1 MMKYSKISCELMFS
15 IFGLTFY
22 GAMHYNDFI
31 MIIIL
36 IVEMAIAL
44 ILFKITAVYEQKN
57 IFES

>member
-1 MMKYSKISCELMFS
+1 MFS

-44 ILFKITAVYEQKN
+44 ILFKITAVCEQKN